1 MTIGIAEA
9 GKVVDSTSTQTAR
22 KMYDFFAPLVNN
34 RSLRR
39 QSLPTLVTTFCQ
51 DAYSLRMMMR
61 KAKEGYCCEMIVPG
75 LGENILLSKN
85 SEKAEG
91 MEVEGCE
98 EGDDDQAS
106 DVIAYTLFG
115 ALLKYQQGKPMKVL
129 EKAQVVL
136 RRKE

>member
-1 MTIGIAEA
+1 MTIGIAET
-9 GKVVDSTSTQTAR
+9 GKVVDSTSTQTAH
-22 KMYDFFAPLVNN
+22 KIYDFFAPLVSNN
-34 RSLRR
+34 GRSSK
-39 QSLPTLVTTFCQ
+39 SLPTLITTLCQ

-75 LGENILLSKN
+75 LGEKMLLPKN
-85 SEKAEG
+85 LEKAEG
-91 MEVEGCE
+91 MEVEGCK

-136 RRKE
+136 KRKK